1 MATGSVWEI
10 NGISIPCPSEYA
22 WQARRPLDVQ
32 GDNRPIYPGIRAMEL
47 RYELMSYEDWEVLQV
62 LYAAIHD
69 AGTGTFRIPGFPT
82 ATGVPFA
89 FHEYSG
95 VTLAEPAI
103 SSIFNQQYPTRAV
116 LLIAN
121 IVTD

>member
-10 NGISIPCPSEYA
+10 NGRAIQPPSEYA
-22 WQARRPLDVQ
+22 WQVRRPLDVQ

-47 RYELMSYEDWEVLQV
+47 RYELMSYQDWEALQDI
-62 LYAAIHD
+62 YAAIQSTGMATVHIP
-69 AGTGTFRIPGFPT
+69 AFPFATGT
-82 ATGVPFA
+82 PFA
-89 FHEYSG
+89 FREYSG

-103 SSIFNQQYPTRAV
+103 STVFNEQYPSRAV
-116 LLIAN
+116 VLIAN